1 MKPGFL
7 VVMCLAGSLIG
18 GCSLTNSDRASTRTG
33 RSFFGQR
40 HAPDQEDEPEPE
52 QKPDTD
58 WDYVGKQARGD
69 TSRSQDSDPL
79 AKWIEHPTSR
89 EIKRNLRMDD

>member
-7 VVMCLAGSLIG
+7 VVMCLAGSLLA
-18 GCSLTNSDRASTRTG
+18 GCSLTKSGSSSTRG
-33 RSFFGQR
+33 GLSFFGQR
-40 HAPDQEDEPEPE
+40 QIPDQDDEPEPE
-52 QKPDTD
+52 KPDTD

-69 TSRSQDSDPL
+69 TSLARDSDPL
-79 AKWIEHPTSR
+79 AKLIEHPTSL

>member
-7 VVMCLAGSLIG
+7 AMSSLVALLIA
-18 GCSLTNSDRASTRTG
+18 GCSWTHSNRETGRVG
-33 RSFFGQR
+33 RSFFGSRGAPEQNEE
-40 HAPDQEDEPEPE
+40 PDQKPE
-52 QKPDTD
+52 TD

-69 TSRSQDSDPL
+69 EPRERDSDPL

>member
-7 VVMCLAGSLIG
+7 IVMSLAGSLVA
-18 GCSLTNSDRASTRTG
+18 GCSVIKSDRASARG
-33 RSFFGQR
+33 GLSFFGQR
-40 HAPDQEDEPEPE
+40 QPPDQDEEPE

-69 TSRSQDSDPL
+69 AIRDRDSDPL